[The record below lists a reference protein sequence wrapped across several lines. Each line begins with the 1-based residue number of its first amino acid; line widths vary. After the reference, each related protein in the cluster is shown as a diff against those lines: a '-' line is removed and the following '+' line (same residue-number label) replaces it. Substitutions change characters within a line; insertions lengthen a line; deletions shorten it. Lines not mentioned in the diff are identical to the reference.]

1 MIRPSVASST
11 TRYLRSKLNVGLSRN
26 SCHQKA
32 SISSFL
38 NSKKIHRRKAT
49 SISNIQPTLG
59 TIDFYQR
66 QQVKYLSSTTTSE
79 KAASDKN
86 EPLDADWGS
95 LLNTN
100 LNSYYRIIGNKLGIK
115 VIRHDYTI
123 EEMTVPT
130 YHNPIWTAT
139 FQCPITNTLIP
150 SGKLKSH
157 FYDEITTEPT
167 RNTPTIDFING
178 KYYYRNK
185 RTALRASVAAA
196 IDALSHQEF
205 VKYTGLQIPLENFCE
220 KGEEPYLKELIA
232 NKIENSESSKEV
244 VSDISSQS
252 ADGIEDYEVIQEIIL
267 DDATKGPIKREM
279 KEGLGFL
286 ENPMSAIS
294 YLHRIYNPKDLRAA
308 VTTDSISYFSTRKN
322 VDGGNRMCWTAQ
334 FQSPVTNEIFNSG
347 SLIGEEYTAIDEKIY
362 YQNKKMARLAAV
374 GLAIDCFIHRG
385 GWLSRDDK
393 EGYRFP
399 FESDVSMVH
408 APFCIEKPYNADS
421 DVKLELEEFV
431 PPPPKEKSA
440 KDDTITPKGAIFNRY
455 QALLREPI
463 GVDCFATESV
473 ELDVDGTLSDYWTS
487 TFECPVT
494 GKLFPSG
501 TLINVD
507 EFSDKLDVPALMT
520 VDGVVYYK
528 EKKNAEHAAA
538 GRTFD
543 ILSATNFFPSFGIK
557 DITAVVPQ
565 FCEEDPH
572 SYTEEYYEDD
582 EDSDEF
588 VIQEVPK
595 AGSLSVDDNS
605 NVTTLDIIL
614 DTWADNNTLNRSSD
628 SSSSDAV
635 ATARAWLQ
643 KMKHETGLSQ
653 SVSNSNYSLR
663 QSRISTFSCNA
674 ILRAL
679 ANSNGGANRE
689 NIDNIASDILNLM
702 IKSSTSD
709 KSLPCSPDVSTFN
722 AFMRCFKGGNPYE
735 NAKRAENFLADM
747 RRRKNFNGVKLPEPN
762 CDSFN
767 TVMKLWL
774 ECATN
779 ECYDKNLELFQQFE
793 SFAAEANSDINP
805 NKEVF
810 LTLLQSLA
818 VQKDFF
824 DHDEAQSLI
833 ECMEHYVSLS
843 EDDEMIVDTEVYN
856 ASLSTMQRDHLKTF
870 IKDQY
875 EYSFV
880 KSCEGSPVW
889 ENAVNVENWFHDM
902 ERLSV
907 KEHKLFLAPDITTY
921 VAVIQN
927 WLKTCSEDG
936 LEKAEKWAFHMTETA
951 ATDSAITPTLDI
963 FRDILLAWAYSGSPK
978 ASAKIEVV
986 LENLETLS
994 ETFPE
999 LKPDESI
1006 RSLLFLAWNIQGN
1019 EVESSQDNVSIA
1031 EKALKSLQSSVFEY
1045 AESGGKIP
1053 DSDIFVIVLDLWR
1066 KAAFSSIDPV
1076 TAANKIS
1083 EVANLYN
1090 DIIMSIST
1098 ANNDDTE
1105 ASEAFLNGDQVFEEI
1120 IRNLSHM
1127 AAENE
1132 DLNVTFAEDNLH
1144 LVERFLLRREKFQQ
1158 MPVSSKQ
1165 EWGIDSNDL
1174 QFPRALY
1181 TETLRWC
1188 KLMTNPTRNGD
1199 AIRISFDILRWTLY
1213 AQKQELVSHS
1223 NAIDIYTTIF
1233 EVIKTVVLN
1242 DKERTL
1248 IAQRIAKEITEVES
1262 GNISFLVA
1270 LNSKVPEELQVS
1282 DIFTN
1287 IKVESKKTKSKKKRG
1302 RKKRVRKGIS

>member
-1 MIRPSVASST
+1 
-11 TRYLRSKLNVGLSRN
+11 
-26 SCHQKA
+26 
-32 SISSFL
+32 
-38 NSKKIHRRKAT
+38 
-49 SISNIQPTLG
+49 
-59 TIDFYQR
+59 
-66 QQVKYLSSTTTSE
+66 
-79 KAASDKN
+79 
-86 EPLDADWGS
+86 
-95 LLNTN
+95 
-100 LNSYYRIIGNKLGIK
+100 
-115 VIRHDYTI
+115 
-123 EEMTVPT
+123 
-130 YHNPIWTAT
+130 
-139 FQCPITNTLIP
+139 
-150 SGKLKSH
+150 
-157 FYDEITTEPT
+157 
-167 RNTPTIDFING
+167 
-178 KYYYRNK
+178 
-185 RTALRASVAAA
+185 
-196 IDALSHQEF
+196 
-205 VKYTGLQIPLENFCE
+205 
-220 KGEEPYLKELIA
+220 
-232 NKIENSESSKEV
+232 
-244 VSDISSQS
+244 
-252 ADGIEDYEVIQEIIL
+252 
-267 DDATKGPIKREM
+267 
-279 KEGLGFL
+279 
-286 ENPMSAIS
+286 
-294 YLHRIYNPKDLRAA
+294 
-308 VTTDSISYFSTRKN
+308 
-322 VDGGNRMCWTAQ
+322 
-334 FQSPVTNEIFNSG
+334 
-347 SLIGEEYTAIDEKIY
+347 
-362 YQNKKMARLAAV
+362 
-374 GLAIDCFIHRG
+374 
-385 GWLSRDDK
+385 
-393 EGYRFP
+393 
-399 FESDVSMVH
+399 
-408 APFCIEKPYNADS
+408 
-421 DVKLELEEFV
+421 
-431 PPPPKEKSA
+431 
-440 KDDTITPKGAIFNRY
+440 
-455 QALLREPI
+455 
-463 GVDCFATESV
+463 
-473 ELDVDGTLSDYWTS
+473 
-487 TFECPVT
+487 
-494 GKLFPSG
+494 
-501 TLINVD
+501 
-507 EFSDKLDVPALMT
+507 
-520 VDGVVYYK
+520 
-528 EKKNAEHAAA
+528 
-538 GRTFD
+538 
-543 ILSATNFFPSFGIK
+543 
-557 DITAVVPQ
+557 
-565 FCEEDPH
+565 
-572 SYTEEYYEDD
+572 
-582 EDSDEF
+582 
-588 VIQEVPK
+588 
-595 AGSLSVDDNS
+595 
-605 NVTTLDIIL
+605 
-614 DTWADNNTLNRSSD
+614 
-628 SSSSDAV
+628 
-635 ATARAWLQ
+635 
-643 KMKHETGLSQ
+643 
-653 SVSNSNYSLR
+653 
-663 QSRISTFSCNA
+663 
-674 ILRAL
+674 
-679 ANSNGGANRE
+679 
-689 NIDNIASDILNLM
+689 
-702 IKSSTSD
+702 
-709 KSLPCSPDVSTFN
+709 
-722 AFMRCFKGGNPYE
+722 
-735 NAKRAENFLADM
+735 
-747 RRRKNFNGVKLPEPN
+747 
-762 CDSFN
+762 
-767 TVMKLWL
+767 
-774 ECATN
+774 
-779 ECYDKNLELFQQFE
+779 
-793 SFAAEANSDINP
+793 
-805 NKEVF
+805 
-810 LTLLQSLA
+810 
-818 VQKDFF
+818 
-824 DHDEAQSLI
+824 
-833 ECMEHYVSLS
+833 
-843 EDDEMIVDTEVYN
+843 
-856 ASLSTMQRDHLKTF
+856 
-870 IKDQY
+870 
-875 EYSFV
+875 
-880 KSCEGSPVW
+880 
-889 ENAVNVENWFHDM
+889 M